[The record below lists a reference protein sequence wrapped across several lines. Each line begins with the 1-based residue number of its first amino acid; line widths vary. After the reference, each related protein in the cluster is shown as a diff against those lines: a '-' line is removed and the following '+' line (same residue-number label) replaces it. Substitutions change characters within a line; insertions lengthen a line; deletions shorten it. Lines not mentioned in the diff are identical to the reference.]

1 MNENLFERPEFQCMG
16 PEKIEIL
23 KEMIPQTKGKTPAE
37 LMGIFTKYKSRL
49 SGGNQ
54 LSEQERNAL
63 LLALR
68 ESLEEQEQRQ
78 FDRAMELMRI
88 MGR

>member
-1 MNENLFERPEFQCMG
+1 MDESLFERPEFQRIG
-16 PEKIEIL
+16 QEKIEIL

-37 LMGIFTKYKSRL
+37 LMGIFAKYKERL

-54 LSEQERNAL
+54 LSEQERVAL

-68 ESLEEQEQRQ
+68 ESLEKQEQVQ
-78 FDRAMELMRI
+78 FDRAMELMKL